1 MNHREPPGGLLEWS
15 VRTGLD
21 AGSRPII
28 MIMQCRPSIFRR
40 TIRPALAALAA
51 CTVGGCY
58 AGFDTIDDRVDDLL
72 SEASGELG
80 PEGAP
85 APVVDAWG
93 HITVD
98 EEMLDEKNPP
108 TFNPPASE
116 MEYVTTSATD
126 AEQVLQ
132 RLQNYQEMEEDALEL
147 GLQESLLFA
156 FRNAREFQF
165 AQEEYILACLSLL
178 IEQHR
183 WVPRF
188 FDNLTTSVIADPDNG
203 FYTTSMSV
211 VNEWGV
217 TQKLP
222 YGGEVSARYLAS
234 FSDFLHQEVTQ
245 GDDPSRLTS
254 QFVLGA
260 SIPFLRGSGPIA
272 QESLIQAER
281 NLVYAARRF
290 EDFRRNFLVRLTTD
304 FLNLQVERRRVLH
317 TQQGIEYY
325 DKLTARQQAL
335 YDAGRANF
343 YQTAEAEN
351 SALSEKAKL
360 ARQWEAYRLSVDRFK
375 RLIGMDIGQPVVISE
390 DALALEVPQVSMEQA
405 VTTALTNRLDLQTE
419 RDRLVDSQRAIRNA
433 ENGLLPDLNLDLQ
446 AAIDGRGDSGWDGI
460 DPDFE
465 DVGYN
470 ASLRLGIP
478 LDREIEKLRVRQAQ
492 INLERAQ
499 RAFILFRDTLVIDVR
514 SAVRDI
520 DANLFALD
528 MQRRNVEI
536 AELGMASIEADP
548 DRVSVLSS
556 LQSIQQLIQAQDGR
570 DSAFR
575 DLQLSILKYLND
587 SGQLR
592 VHADGTLELLPGMK
606 LVPYQDL
613 VSDDPKI

>member
-1 MNHREPPGGLLEWS
+1 MNMQPRTLLLSRSIGS
-15 VRTGLD
+15 VLT
-21 AGSRPII
+21 AV
-28 MIMQCRPSIFRR
+28 
-40 TIRPALAALAA
+40 TI
-51 CTVGGCY
+51 CTIGGCY
-58 AGFDTIDDRVDDLL
+58 AGFDTIDNRVDNLL

-98 EEMLDEKNPP
+98 DEMLDDKNPP

-116 MEYVTTSATD
+116 MEYVTNSATD
-126 AEQVLQ
+126 AEQVLE
-132 RLQNYQEMEEDALEL
+132 RLQAYQAQEEGTLDL

-156 FRNAREFQF
+156 FKNAREFQF
-165 AQEEYILACLSLL
+165 AQEEYVLSCLSLL

-188 FDNLTTSVIADPDNG
+188 FDNLTTTIDANPESG
-203 FYTTSMSV
+203 FYTTSLGV

-222 YGGEVSARYLAS
+222 YGGEVSARYLAN
-234 FSDFLHQEVTQ
+234 FSEFLHREVSQ

-272 QESLIQAER
+272 QEALIQAER
-281 NLVYAARRF
+281 NLVYAARKF
-290 EDFRRNFLVRLTTD
+290 EDFRRDFLVRLTTE
-304 FLNLQVERRRVLH
+304 FLNLQVERRRLLH
-317 TQQGIEYY
+317 TQEGIEYY
-325 DKLTARQQAL
+325 DKLSARQRAL
-335 YDAGRANF
+335 YEAGRANF

-360 ARQWEAYRLSVDRFK
+360 ARQWESYRLSVDRFK
-375 RLIGMDIGQPVVISE
+375 RLIGMDIGQPVIISE
-390 DALALEVPQVSMEQA
+390 DALALEVPKVNMEQA
-405 VTTALTNRLDLQTE
+405 VTTAMMNRLDLQTE

-433 ENGLLPDLNLDLQ
+433 ENGLLPDLNLELQ
-446 AAIDGRGDSGWDGI
+446 ATIDSLGDSDWDGI

-465 DVGYN
+465 DIGYN
-470 ASLRLGIP
+470 ARLQLGLP

-499 RAFILFRDTLVIDVR
+499 RAFVLFRDTLVIDVR

-536 AELGMASIEADP
+536 AELGMESIEADP

-570 DSAFR
+570 DAAFR

-592 VHADGTLELLPGMK
+592 VHADGTLELLPGMQ

-613 VSDDPKI
+613 VSNDPKI